1 MTSGSGVIGKLHVT
15 AYFLKNCLNFKEND
29 KIIRKLTLNTNG
41 TNSFYIEKF
50 SIKRNGWYDEF
61 EKKIKLEKT
70 KE

>member
-41 TNSFYIEKF
+41 
-50 SIKRNGWYDEF
+50 IKRNGWYDEF